1 MDMTAF
7 NYGYI
12 VELTNMSLSCHMKLQ
27 TQSVNIEKL
36 YWSLCENVGHKKYLK
51 KKENVSA
58 KIVQELVQKMETTE
72 LVQLDANENIT
83 EKKNVGL
90 LAALKLSLN
99 APLVIKKNNSIKAM
113 ILYLKFPVYF
123 HCILGR

>member
-1 MDMTAF
+1 
-7 NYGYI
+7 
-12 VELTNMSLSCHMKLQ
+12 
-27 TQSVNIEKL
+27 
-36 YWSLCENVGHKKYLK
+36 
-51 KKENVSA
+51 
-58 KIVQELVQKMETTE
+58 METTE